1 MMLLNTFTLL
11 ALSPR
16 RPPVARLTGP
26 QAQLILQRFDDLLD
40 LVANFVGLPDLVACQ
55 AQPVRRIVFAA
66 VSHHNDSE
74 SPGQR
79 ADGMPVRVPAKGFQ
93 RLARE
98 GPILLQLAHEI
109 PAIIPDALE
118 QRLRGIPRIEQ
129 DKAGLELEPVAG
141 ITQQLQ
147 RQVKFGRAAF
157 PPDP

>member
-1 MMLLNTFTLL
+1 MMFLNPLTLL
-11 ALSPR
+11 ALSR
-16 RPPVARLTGP
+16 RSPPVARLTGL
-26 QAQLILQRFDDLLD
+26 QAQLILQVFDDFLG
-40 LVANFVGLPDLVACQ
+40 LVANFISLPDLVACQ

-66 VSHHNDSE
+66 VSHHNDSD

-93 RLARE
+93 RLALE
-98 GPILLQLAHEI
+98 GPILLQLAYEI
-109 PAIIPDALE
+109 PAISPNALE

-147 RQVKFGRAAF
+147 RQVKFGRA
-157 PPDP
+157 